1 MEKIITRL
9 RNLNADC
16 YDLAKKMEKELV
28 SLVNLCGG
36 EINCEDREDCDTI
49 YGIAFDEGFEQYREI
64 EILKVFVENGHL
76 CFRGKFLA
84 PPSLVLEESEPEKF
98 YIFDGMTMAVP
109 TLLLIAECLPE
120 YLVVK

>member
-1 MEKIITRL
+1 MEEIITRL
-9 RNLNADC
+9 KNLNADC
-16 YDLAKKMEKELV
+16 YDLAKKMEKDLIG
-28 SLVNLCGG
+28 LVNMAGG

-64 EILKVFVENGHL
+64 EILKVYVKDGNL

-84 PPSLVLEESEPEKF
+84 PPSLVLEESEPEDF
-98 YIFDGMTMAVP
+98 GIFDGMTMAVP
-109 TLLLIAECLPE
+109 TLLCMAENLPE